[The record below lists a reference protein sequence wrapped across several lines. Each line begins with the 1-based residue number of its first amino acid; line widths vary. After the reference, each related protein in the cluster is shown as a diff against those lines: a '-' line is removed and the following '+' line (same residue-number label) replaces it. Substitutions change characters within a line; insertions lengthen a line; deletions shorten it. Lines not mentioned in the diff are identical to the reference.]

1 MKFGAFKLSSDSDV
15 QTLKFSES
23 SEGLIQR
30 YHKAFKGADIDKHKV
45 FDMCIVQCRA
55 DLGV

>member
-1 MKFGAFKLSSDSDV
+1 MKFGAFKLSSDSEV
-15 QTLKFSES
+15 QTSKFSDS
-23 SEGLIQR
+23 LEGLMQR
-30 YHKAFKGADIDKHKV
+30 YHKAFKGADIVKHKV